1 MGWVLCDSTPAEA
14 PVKRLK
20 IHNGEKM
27 GRVSKEQMLRK
38 RNDIISVSSELFR
51 ERGLEGVSVSD
62 IMAAMGLTH
71 GGFYGHFSSKDELE
85 ALACKR
91 ALDDASKQLF
101 AKGVTTSDDLV
112 DYYLSAGTGGTV
124 AALAS
129 DVMRKPPEKP
139 VRQAYIAGVKRLA
152 EQLASLQKTGQDHL
166 PEDGH
171 LAQLAMMTGALILA
185 RATEGDEISVRFLTA
200 VRKCLHSSS

>member
-1 MGWVLCDSTPAEA
+1 
-14 PVKRLK
+14 
-20 IHNGEKM
+20 
-27 GRVSKEQMLRK
+27 MLLS
-38 RNDIISVSSELFR
+38 I
-51 ERGLEGVSVSD
+51 
-62 IMAAMGLTH
+62 
-71 GGFYGHFSSKDELE
+71 
-85 ALACKR
+85 ACKR

-101 AKGVTTSDDLV
+101 AKGVTTCDDLV

-129 DVMRKPPEKP
+129 DVMRKSPEKP

-152 EQLASLQKTGQDHL
+152 EQLAPLQKTGQDHL

-185 RATEGDEISVRFLTA
+185 RSTEGDEISVRFLTA
-200 VRKCLHSSS
+200 VRKCLYSSS